1 MPSLDAVRIEICG
14 GIASGKTTLA
24 RILARKNITPTLER
38 FRDNPFYEAFY
49 RDPVAHAF
57 ETEIAF
63 LLLHYHQ
70 IKIVSKEKK
79 RICCDFSLVLD
90 RAYAHVTLPRA
101 QLRTFCDLQKFLEP
115 QLPRRDLLIHLV
127 CDADSQLGRIRQR
140 GRATEAHITRTYLNA
155 LNESLARR
163 VNSLGRSERVL
174 SINSAARDFAHNEAV
189 RRQVLKEIIDTVP

>member
-1 MPSLDAVRIEICG
+1 MRIEICG

-24 RILARKNITPTLER
+24 RLLARNNITPILER

-57 ETEIAF
+57 ETEITF

-70 IKIVSKEKK
+70 IKIVSQKKK

-90 RAYAHVTLPRA
+90 HAYAQVTLPRA
-101 QLRTFCDLQKFLEP
+101 QLKTFRDLQMFLRP

-127 CDADSQLGRIRQR
+127 CDADSELARIRKR
-140 GRATEAHITRTYLNA
+140 GRGTETRITHTYLNA
-155 LNESLARR
+155 LNRSLARR
-163 VNSLGRSERVL
+163 VDSLGRSECVL
-174 SINSAARDFAHNEAV
+174 SINSTRRDFAHSEAV
-189 RRQVLKEIIDTVP
+189 RRQVLKEVTDMVS

>member
-1 MPSLDAVRIEICG
+1 MRIEICG

-24 RILARKNITPTLER
+24 RILAREHITPTLER

-49 RDPVAHAF
+49 RDPIAHAF

-70 IKIVSKEKK
+70 IKIVSNRKK

-101 QLRTFCDLQKFLEP
+101 QLKTFRDLQRILEP

-127 CDADSQLGRIRQR
+127 CDTDSQFGRIQQR
-140 GRATEAHITRTYLNA
+140 GRATEARITRTYLNA
-155 LNESLARR
+155 LNKSLARR
-163 VNSLGRSERVL
+163 VGSLGRSERVL
-174 SINSAARDFAHNEAV
+174 SINSGTRDFAHSEAV
-189 RRQVLKEIIDTVP
+189 RRQVLKEITDTVS